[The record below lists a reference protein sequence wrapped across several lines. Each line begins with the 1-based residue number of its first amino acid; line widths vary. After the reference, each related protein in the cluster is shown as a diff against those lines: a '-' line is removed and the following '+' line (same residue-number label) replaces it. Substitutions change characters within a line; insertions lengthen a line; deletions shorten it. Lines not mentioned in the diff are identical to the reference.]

1 MSLISVQLSNLLNL
15 TAEKV
20 GSFGLSIII
29 ITLCLKIILAP
40 LNVRQMKISKLMNA
54 VNKEV
59 SASLETRKLE
69 TQEEESKIRGEME
82 DSLLPDLNQ
91 HFMGQVAVKGIDLQ
105 FSIIILFVNLFIFML
120 LSWVSFTKREVTV

>member
-15 TAEKV
+15 IAEKV